1 MYFDRDG
8 KGHDCCSHQLTVVS
22 LLSPF
27 LAILER
33 EKASLQEEAEAIT
46 EISDPEEAAW
56 SILDRPGAA
65 TQWCIVKM
73 GGEGALLCTKAPRR
87 EYRQSGVQVRG
98 PFLVLLEKEWQ
109 E

>member
-1 MYFDRDG
+1 MQP
-8 KGHDCCSHQLTVVS
+8 SS
-22 LLSPF
+22 SNLLSPF
-27 LAILER
+27 LATLECG
-33 EKASLQEEAEAIT
+33 KALLQEEAEAIT

-73 GGEGALLCTKAPRR
+73 GREGALLCTKAPRR

-98 PFLVLLEKEWQ
+98 LFLVLLEEEWQ